1 MCVLRQQLCWLYI
14 LLWHVGFWEAPG
26 PTKRPRA
33 RAGDDKNIPGGLSH
47 LGTLL
52 GSLLN
57 GCGAWLLVWGRRW
70 FAAVLRVSAGAL
82 VATGALGDGK
92 DSSGTS
98 EVDDEVKDLGTQLDR
113 E

>member
-1 MCVLRQQLCWLYI
+1 M
-14 LLWHVGFWEAPG
+14 GFWEASG
-26 PTKRPRA
+26 PAKRPRA

-47 LGTLL
+47 LGALL